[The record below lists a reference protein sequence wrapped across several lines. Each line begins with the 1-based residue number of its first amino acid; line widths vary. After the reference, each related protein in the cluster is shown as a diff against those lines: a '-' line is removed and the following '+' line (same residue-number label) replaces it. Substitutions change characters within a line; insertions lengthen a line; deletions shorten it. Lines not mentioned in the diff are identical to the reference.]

1 MKVFKVVALILVL
14 ILAMMAPAFAESG
27 SAEATEDQQRLQDD
41 GEEGEGVDGSSGDLI
56 DEAYRTEL
64 HKNTDEFLFSDE
76 IQARLAE
83 DGVKVVYTGPID
95 ENTVNIGVYPDEAA
109 SREVVLSLLVQ
120 NNIGTEANFE
130 IVHSEEV
137 NILPI
142 SINEPGDPAPDESI
156 DLDNPMSDEE
166 REAQAGD
173 AEGNENDMDEE
184 DYVRPDDENA
194 EIGITSVDNL
204 EGDGEES
211 NNNYILP
218 LAAVLGLVAIGGGV
232 LYFKR

>member
-1 MKVFKVVALILVL
+1 MKVFKVTALILVL
-14 ILAMMAPAFAESG
+14 ILAMIAPAFAESG
-27 SAEATEDQQRLQDD
+27 SSEAAEDQPRLYDD
-41 GEEGEGVDGSSGDLI
+41 GEDGEGVDGSSGDLI

-83 DGVKVVYTGPID
+83 DGVKVVYTGLID
-95 ENTVNIGVYPDEAA
+95 GNTVNIGVYPDEAA
-109 SREVVLSLLVQ
+109 SREVVLSLLIQ
-120 NNIGTEANFE
+120 NDIGSEANFD
-130 IVHSEEV
+130 IVHSEEIH
-137 NILPI
+137 ILP
-142 SINEPGDPAPDESI
+142 SPVNEPGDQAPEEAVDP
-156 DLDNPMSDEE
+156 DTPMSDEE

-173 AEGNENDMDEE
+173 AEGNENDMDED

-218 LAAVLGLVAIGGGV
+218 LAAVLGLAAIGGGV
-232 LYFKR
+232 LYLKR